1 MTVLT
6 CASTGKSITL
16 LGEEIANS
24 GEAKIWRTNQN
35 GYLAKI
41 YHSPT
46 PERVQKLA
54 VMIANPPTEPNSH
67 LHHVSFAWP
76 KSALKNGQGDCVGF
90 LMPEIKDGKELL
102 DVYNP
107 RRRQALKLQID
118 WRFLHT
124 TALNIVSI
132 IEALHAAGYVLGDIK
147 PQNILVN
154 NRALPS
160 IIDTDS
166 FQVINPKNGK
176 VYNCLVGS
184 EGYTPP
190 ELIGKDFDSIE
201 QTEIHDRFRLGV
213 IIYQLLFGGNN
224 PFQGKW
230 TGAGEIPDIN
240 ELICQGLWVNGSTNL
255 IAAVARTIPL
265 EIVHPEVQQCFLK
278 CFNDGHKNPNFRP
291 TAKKWLEA
299 LKVGNDRLTICG
311 RVDNH
316 YYSRTY
322 GKCYWCDRS
331 TNLGVDIFHGVV
343 KAKPSVVVEST
354 IFAATNTLELVKQEG
369 KIITVVGQVANTRH
383 LSSINIFFI
392 NFGNVSSLVNGYSP
406 FTIVIFSEGLK
417 NLSNSRSLTITQLS
431 NWVGSYIKITGTLE
445 IHQKSSCNTPQIILK
460 DSSQISLI
468 SQTEANNLIAE
479 NTNTNT
485 SAAVKQ
491 TQSQASQTN
500 QLVNSP
506 RQVSQPVISTP
517 QSQPGTIPAP
527 QTTIPVK
534 NKKPGKLLIAA
545 ILGFIGT
552 QFYGCMRYGVF
563 PVNPISVIASL
574 PSGIFLERT
583 LTGHS
588 DSVWSVAY
596 SPDGQTL
603 ASGSWDKTIKLW
615 NVKTGNLLQTL
626 TGHSDQVRSV
636 AYSPDGQT
644 LASGSS
650 DKTIKLWN
658 VRTGNLLQT
667 LTGHSDSV
675 WLAYSPDGQTLASG
689 SWDNTIK
696 IWDVKTGNLL
706 QTLTGHSDSVY
717 SVAYSPDGQTLAS
730 GSSDNTIK
738 LWNVK
743 TGNLLQTVTGHSHSV
758 RSVAYIAYSPDG
770 QTLASG
776 GWDKT
781 IKLWDINTGNLLQT
795 LTGHSDRVRSVAY
808 SPDGQTL
815 ASGSDDNTIK
825 LWNVK
830 TGNLLQTL
838 EGHSD
843 LVFSVAYSPD
853 GQTLASGG
861 YDKTIKIW
869 RLK

>member
-24 GEAKIWRTNQN
+24 GEAKIWRTNQK

-41 YHSPT
+41 YHNPT

-76 KSALKNGQGDCVGF
+76 KSALKNAQGDCVGF

-107 RRRQALKLQID
+107 RRRQALKLEID

-166 FQVINPKNGK
+166 FQVKNPKNDK
-176 VYNCLVGS
+176 VYYCLVGS

-190 ELIGKDFDSIE
+190 ELIGKDFDRIE
-201 QTEIHDRFRLGV
+201 QTEVHDRFRLGV

-230 TGAGEIPDIN
+230 TGAGETPDIN

-265 EIVHPEVQQCFLK
+265 EIVHPEVQQCFLR

-291 TAKKWLEA
+291 TARKWLEA

-311 RVDNH
+311 KVDSH

-331 TNLGVDIFHGVV
+331 TNLGVDIFPGVV

-369 KIITVVGQVANTRH
+369 KIITVVGKVVITRH
-383 LSSINIFFI
+383 LRSANIFFI

-445 IHQKSSCNTPQIILK
+445 VHQKSGRNTPQIILK
-460 DSSQISLI
+460 DSNQISLI
-468 SQTEANNLIAE
+468 NQTQANNLIAG

-491 TQSQASQTN
+491 TQSQ
-500 QLVNSP
+500 
-506 RQVSQPVISTP
+506 VSQPAVSKPQHQTVITTPSIPTSTTTSSSVQPTQSKVYQPAVSTP
-517 QSQPGTIPAP
+517 QTIPGITQKP
-527 QTTIPVK
+527 KTTASSFTFGWGLPV
-534 NKKPGKLLIAA
+534 GIIVVLLFTFA
-545 ILGFIGT
+545 I
-552 QFYGCMRYGVF
+552 GVF
-563 PVNPISVIASL
+563 
-574 PSGIFLERT
+574 SGIFAAFLHGCWMFGV
-583 LTGHS
+583 LF
-588 DSVWSVAY
+588 WALY
-596 SPDGQTL
+596 SNP
-603 ASGSWDKTIKLW
+603 KL
-615 NVKTGNLLQTL
+615 
-626 TGHSDQVRSV
+626 
-636 AYSPDGQT
+636 
-644 LASGSS
+644 
-650 DKTIKLWN
+650 
-658 VRTGNLLQT
+658 
-667 LTGHSDSV
+667 
-675 WLAYSPDGQTLASG
+675 
-689 SWDNTIK
+689 
-696 IWDVKTGNLL
+696 
-706 QTLTGHSDSVY
+706 
-717 SVAYSPDGQTLAS
+717 
-730 GSSDNTIK
+730 
-738 LWNVK
+738 
-743 TGNLLQTVTGHSHSV
+743 
-758 RSVAYIAYSPDG
+758 
-770 QTLASG
+770 
-776 GWDKT
+776 
-781 IKLWDINTGNLLQT
+781 
-795 LTGHSDRVRSVAY
+795 
-808 SPDGQTL
+808 
-815 ASGSDDNTIK
+815 
-825 LWNVK
+825 
-830 TGNLLQTL
+830 
-838 EGHSD
+838 
-843 LVFSVAYSPD
+843 
-853 GQTLASGG
+853 
-861 YDKTIKIW
+861 
-869 RLK
+869 

>member
-6 CASTGKSITL
+6 CAITGKSITL

-24 GEAKIWRTNQN
+24 GEAKVWRTNQN

-41 YHSPT
+41 YHSST

-90 LMPEIKDGKELL
+90 LMPEIKDGKELI

-107 RRRQALKLQID
+107 QRRKQLKLEID

-176 VYNCLVGS
+176 VYHCLVGS

-201 QTEIHDRFRLGV
+201 QTEVHDRFRLGV

-224 PFQGKW
+224 PFHGEW
-230 TGAGEIPDIN
+230 TGAGETPDIN
-240 ELICQGLWVNGSTNL
+240 ELMRRGLWVNGSTNL

-265 EIVHPEVQQCFLK
+265 EIVHPEVQQCFLR

-291 TAKKWLEA
+291 TARKWLEA

-331 TNLGVDIFHGVV
+331 TNLGVDIFPGVV
-343 KAKPSVVVEST
+343 KANSSAVVEST
-354 IFAATNTLELVKQEG
+354 SQTKIFAATNTLELVKQEG
-369 KIITVVGQVANTRH
+369 KIITVVGKVVITRH
-383 LSSINIFFI
+383 LSSTNILFI

-445 IHQKSSCNTPQIILK
+445 VHQKSGHNTPQIILK
-460 DSSQISLI
+460 DSNQISLI
-468 SQTEANNLIAE
+468 NQVEANNLIAG

-491 TQSQASQTN
+491 IQS
-500 QLVNSP
+500 
-506 RQVSQPVISTP
+506 QVSQPAVSKPQHQTVITPSIPTSTTTSSSVQPTQSKVYQPAVSTP
-517 QSQPGTIPAP
+517 QTMPGMTQKPK
-527 QTTIPVK
+527 TTASSFTFGWGLPVYIIVAV
-534 NKKPGKLLIAA
+534 LFAFA
-545 ILGFIGT
+545 I
-552 QFYGCMRYGVF
+552 GV
-563 PVNPISVIASL
+563 S
-574 PSGIFLERT
+574 
-583 LTGHS
+583 
-588 DSVWSVAY
+588 
-596 SPDGQTL
+596 
-603 ASGSWDKTIKLW
+603 SGSFAAFLWMLMLLTIIYFIIL
-615 NVKTGNLLQTL
+615 
-626 TGHSDQVRSV
+626 
-636 AYSPDGQT
+636 
-644 LASGSS
+644 
-650 DKTIKLWN
+650 
-658 VRTGNLLQT
+658 
-667 LTGHSDSV
+667 
-675 WLAYSPDGQTLASG
+675 
-689 SWDNTIK
+689 
-696 IWDVKTGNLL
+696 
-706 QTLTGHSDSVY
+706 
-717 SVAYSPDGQTLAS
+717 
-730 GSSDNTIK
+730 
-738 LWNVK
+738 
-743 TGNLLQTVTGHSHSV
+743 
-758 RSVAYIAYSPDG
+758 
-770 QTLASG
+770 
-776 GWDKT
+776 
-781 IKLWDINTGNLLQT
+781 
-795 LTGHSDRVRSVAY
+795 
-808 SPDGQTL
+808 
-815 ASGSDDNTIK
+815 
-825 LWNVK
+825 
-830 TGNLLQTL
+830 
-838 EGHSD
+838 
-843 LVFSVAYSPD
+843 
-853 GQTLASGG
+853 
-861 YDKTIKIW
+861 
-869 RLK
+869 

>member
-24 GEAKIWRTNQN
+24 GEAKVWRTNQN

-54 VMIANPPTEPNSH
+54 VMIAHPPTEPNSH
-67 LHHVSFAWP
+67 LNHVSFAWP
-76 KSALKNGQGDCVGF
+76 KSALKNAQGDCVGF
-90 LMPEIKDGKELL
+90 LMPEIKDGKELI

-107 RRRQALKLQID
+107 RRRQALKLEID

-166 FQVINPKNGK
+166 FQVKNPKNGK

-201 QTEIHDRFRLGV
+201 QTEVHDRFRLGV

-230 TGAGEIPDIN
+230 TGAGEIPEIN

-265 EIVHPEVQQCFLK
+265 EIVHPEIQQCFLK
-278 CFNDGHKNPNFRP
+278 CFNDGYKNPNFRP
-291 TAKKWLEA
+291 TARKWLEA

-331 TNLGVDIFHGVV
+331 TNLGIDIFPGVV

-406 FTIVIFSEGLK
+406 FAIVIFSEGLK

-460 DSSQISLI
+460 DSNQISLI
-468 SQTEANNLIAE
+468 SQTEANNLIAG

-491 TQSQASQTN
+491 TQSQVSQPAVSKPQGQPVITPSTATTISSSVQPTQSQVLQTN
-500 QLVNSP
+500 QSTNTP
-506 RQVSQPVISTP
+506 RQVSQPVISKP
-517 QSQPGTIPAP
+517 QSQPVTIPAP

-534 NKKPGKLLIAA
+534 NTKRRKLLIAA
-545 ILGFIGT
+545 FDRQYL
-552 QFYGCMRYGVF
+552 VF
-563 PVNPISVIASL
+563 PLMALVH
-574 PSGIFLERT
+574 FL
-583 LTGHS
+583 LIGL
-588 DSVWSVAY
+588 VVGGYA
-596 SPDGQTL
+596 
-603 ASGSWDKTIKLW
+603 GSAI
-615 NVKTGNLLQTL
+615 
-626 TGHSDQVRSV
+626 
-636 AYSPDGQT
+636 
-644 LASGSS
+644 GS
-650 DKTIKLWN
+650 
-658 VRTGNLLQT
+658 
-667 LTGHSDSV
+667 
-675 WLAYSPDGQTLASG
+675 AM
-689 SWDNTIK
+689 
-696 IWDVKTGNLL
+696 
-706 QTLTGHSDSVY
+706 VY
-717 SVAYSPDGQTLAS
+717 VLFFF
-730 GSSDNTIK
+730 
-738 LWNVK
+738 
-743 TGNLLQTVTGHSHSV
+743 
-758 RSVAYIAYSPDG
+758 
-770 QTLASG
+770 
-776 GWDKT
+776 
-781 IKLWDINTGNLLQT
+781 
-795 LTGHSDRVRSVAY
+795 
-808 SPDGQTL
+808 
-815 ASGSDDNTIK
+815 
-825 LWNVK
+825 
-830 TGNLLQTL
+830 
-838 EGHSD
+838 
-843 LVFSVAYSPD
+843 LVFCIIMFCF
-853 GQTLASGG
+853 G
-861 YDKTIKIW
+861 
-869 RLK
+869 

>member
-1 MTVLT
+1 
-6 CASTGKSITL
+6 
-16 LGEEIANS
+16 
-24 GEAKIWRTNQN
+24 
-35 GYLAKI
+35 
-41 YHSPT
+41 
-46 PERVQKLA
+46 
-54 VMIANPPTEPNSH
+54 
-67 LHHVSFAWP
+67 
-76 KSALKNGQGDCVGF
+76 LKNGQGDCVGF